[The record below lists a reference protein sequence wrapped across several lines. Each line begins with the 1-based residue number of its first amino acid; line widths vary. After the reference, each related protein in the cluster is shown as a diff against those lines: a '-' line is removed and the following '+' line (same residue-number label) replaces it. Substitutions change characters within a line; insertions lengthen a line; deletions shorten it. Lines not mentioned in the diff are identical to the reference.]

1 MKTKQELKQF
11 FENGDK
17 PTQEQFWEWQDSYWH
32 KEETIPQNK
41 VEIDL
46 SQKADLVDGKVPSS
60 QLPSYVDDVL
70 EFATFS
76 ELPNPGEKGK
86 IYIATDT
93 GKSYRW
99 SGTMWQVLEST
110 SEEGSNIANTDL
122 TNTNPR
128 TFTQKAAFTWDS
140 LGSPYYWKGLTDQTN
155 DAANFNKVLM
165 VNPTTKEVAISSNGI
180 TQVTIPDTLPN
191 QVTNNYTITVNSA
204 MPSPAPSLPTY
215 QTDLQNFMNTLY
227 TKNFTQVPD
236 NEWIFKAWNGDDNFV
251 FKTALNGRVS
261 MRSSVTSYNT
271 APAGVQEVARTSTL
285 RLPNNKNWMYLL
297 NFDVPS
303 NDPGICNFQ
312 FGFNRD
318 TNNISL
324 NPIQGQVNAQYIQDR
339 FGFAYNGAA
348 FVSSP
353 YNDGSIRSALF
364 IKLGDFIHIIFTA
377 TAGRQLVASFNA
389 EVNLSSVY
397 VPTLQVTR
405 MGNIGNNMEGVVFTT
420 SNHKYWI
427 EP

>member
-140 LGSPYYWKGLTDQTN
+140 LGSPYYWKGLTDQT
-155 DAANFNKVLM
+155 ANLSQYDKVLRIDSA
-165 VNPTTKEVAISSNGI
+165 TKQVALGDSLEVA
-180 TQVTIPDTLPN
+180 VTIPDNLTVNAPAMN
-191 QVTNNYTITVNSA
+191 VNYTVNHVY
-204 MPSPAPSLPTY
+204 PDPVPSLP
-215 QTDLQNFMNTLY
+215 QNLIDLKNFMATIATNQYTRILDDQFIIQKVDTLNRV
-227 TKNFTQVPD
+227 TVNNGVVQFWQTSD
-236 NEWIFKAWNGDDNFV
+236 NSNNSAP
-251 FKTALNGRVS
+251 L
-261 MRSSVTSYNT
+261 SSVNSVVTMPHDKDWVFVVSSDKCYNVNYAWGVKIGFARTSNT
-271 APAGVQEVARTSTL
+271 DGVQEPEIGTL
-285 RLPNNKNWMYLL
+285 IPHY
-297 NFDVPS
+297 
-303 NDPGICNFQ
+303 
-312 FGFNRD
+312 
-318 TNNISL
+318 TNYGWVGYDINSET
-324 NPIQGQVNAQYIQDR
+324 
-339 FGFAYNGAA
+339 
-348 FVSSP
+348 
-353 YNDGSIRSALF
+353 GSIHTKATVIYTKVGNVLNITVVYSNGTTYSTNTDAQTF
-364 IKLGDFIHIIFTA
+364 LGDYRFVMTC
-377 TAGRQLVASFNA
+377 GNRPDQ
-389 EVNLSSVY
+389 SSAFPAY
-397 VPTLQVTR
+397 T
-405 MGNIGNNMEGVVFTT
+405 NMR
-420 SNHKYWI
+420 YYI
-427 EP
+427 AP